1 MNQTGCKKEKNG
13 FSVLMSVYV
22 KEQPEYLRMAL
33 ESNLDHQT
41 RKPNELVLVC
51 DGPLNE
57 ELYAVIESFEQRH
70 PQILRVFRR
79 EENEGL
85 GKALN
90 FGLEQCSYDLV
101 ARSDSDDICYAR
113 RFEMQIAYLEKH
125 PEISVVSGAIHE
137 FEKNP
142 SEDGRMKHMP
152 CTHEEICRY
161 VKSRNPINHMAAAF
175 RKSDVQ
181 KVGSYQ
187 HLFYLE
193 DYYLWV
199 RMIASGMKMGNLK
212 ECLVHAR
219 VGNGMAKRRGDRRQ
233 IAGWREL
240 NRYMLEHGMTT
251 GAGCCMSMLRIYV
264 WCAVPASIRTQVY
277 DRLLRSGR

>member
-1 MNQTGCKKEKNG
+1 MNRTGDKSG

-22 KEQPEYLRMAL
+22 KEQPEYLRLAL
-33 ESNLDHQT
+33 ESNLDLQT
-41 RKPNELVLVC
+41 RKPDELVLVC

-57 ELYAVIESFEQRH
+57 DLYAVIAQFEQRY

-90 FGLEQCSYDLV
+90 FGLEQCRYDLV

-113 RFEMQIAYLEKH
+113 RFELQISHLEKH
-125 PEISVVSGAIHE
+125 SELAVVSGAIHE
-137 FEKNP
+137 FEKDP
-142 SEDGRMKHMP
+142 SEDGRVKHMP

-175 RKSDVQ
+175 RKSEVQ

-199 RMIASGMKMGNLK
+199 RMIAAGMKMENLK
-212 ECLVHAR
+212 ERLVHAR

-240 NRYMLEHGMTT
+240 NRYMLAHGMATKT
-251 GAGCCMSMLRIYV
+251 DFYKSMARIYV
-264 WCAVPASIRTQVY
+264 WCAVPTSLRGFVYEQV
-277 DRLLRSGR
+277 LRKRQ